1 MITFYTPHG
10 FCTSPIV
17 KRHLR
22 VLGRAPRL
30 PRVGELSAKLTE
42 EGPAWPQPRPR
53 LPLSK
58 GKLSPAG
65 D

>member
-1 MITFYTPHG
+1 
-10 FCTSPIV
+10 
-17 KRHLR
+17 
-22 VLGRAPRL
+22 
-30 PRVGELSAKLTE
+30 VGELSAKLTE